1 MNTGLVVFICCVL
14 VAVGVTLHLRKHD
27 MLPIIHKVVD
37 NTTATL
43 VADTVKTKK
52 PVVKR
57 DFNISGSLKDTEGKG
72 VAGVIVS
79 DGFKCVKTDSRGR
92 YKMKRDSLARFIYFS
107 VPAEFEVPTHSA
119 TDRTACFYQA
129 VSNKKKIYD
138 FTLRRLPGGKET
150 SYKMIV
156 IGDPQVTNAYSPY
169 YTSPNTQIGRASCR
183 ERV

>member
-1 MNTGLVVFICCVL
+1 MNKKQMNTGLVVFICCVL
-14 VAVGVTLHLRKHD
+14 VAIGVTLHLRKHD

-57 DFNISGSLKDTEGKG
+57 DFNISGSLKDTEGNG

-107 VPAEFEVPTHSA
+107 VPAEF
-119 TDRTACFYQA
+119 
-129 VSNKKKIYD
+129 
-138 FTLRRLPGGKET
+138 
-150 SYKMIV
+150 
-156 IGDPQVTNAYSPY
+156 
-169 YTSPNTQIGRASCR
+169 
-183 ERV
+183 

>member
-1 MNTGLVVFICCVL
+1 MNKKQMNTGLVVFICCVL

-57 DFNISGSLKDTEGKG
+57 DFNISGSLKDTEGNG

-92 YKMKRDSLARFIYFS
+92 YKMKRDSLARFIYFPCLLS
-107 VPAEFEVPTHSA
+107 SRFLP
-119 TDRTACFYQA
+119 
-129 VSNKKKIYD
+129 I
-138 FTLRRLPGGKET
+138 RLPTARLVFTRLFPTRKRFMT
-150 SYKMIV
+150 L
-156 IGDPQVTNAYSPY
+156 P
-169 YTSPNTQIGRASCR
+169 
-183 ERV
+183 